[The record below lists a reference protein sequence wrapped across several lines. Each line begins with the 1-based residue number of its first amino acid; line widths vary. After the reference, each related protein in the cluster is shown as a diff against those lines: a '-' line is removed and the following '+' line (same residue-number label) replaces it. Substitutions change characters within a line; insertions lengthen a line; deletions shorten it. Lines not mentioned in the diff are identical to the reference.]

1 MGKKDQGNGSNYTSR
16 KMQKIVA
23 ELTTESSVEDPTAF
37 LMLFHQA
44 NLRVKQVIADG
55 TYDGGETR
63 KLIKRQGGKA
73 LIPKNGVCNGI
84 AEDHDRAILGIR
96 IFEGDKM
103 ARSIWRNDLAIVVEL
118 S

>member
-1 MGKKDQGNGSNYTSR
+1 M
-16 KMQKIVA
+16 I
-23 ELTTESSVEDPTAF
+23 TE
-37 LMLFHQA
+37 
-44 NLRVKQVIADG
+44 
-55 TYDGGETR
+55 ETR